1 MVCNF
6 NFSLTRETTD
16 RTAEVKAEAEL
27 GFKVDVV
34 VIQGDE
40 PMVTPEMISSAI
52 VPFKNNEEVKVVN
65 LMSNIEDVT
74 NFEDPNEVK
83 VVVDRKVTLYT
94 FPEPIPSRRKGV
106 SDVPM
111 LKQVCIIPFSRD
123 YLLLFN
129 SLEQTLL
136 RR

>member
-1 MVCNF
+1 
-6 NFSLTRETTD
+6 
-16 RTAEVKAEAEL
+16 
-27 GFKVDVV
+27 
-34 VIQGDE
+34 
-40 PMVTPEMISSAI
+40 MVTPEMISSAI

-83 VVVDRKVTLYT
+83 VVVDRKSDAIY
-94 FPEPIPSRRKGV
+94 FSREPIPSRRKGV

-129 SLEQTLL
+129 SLADPS
-136 RR
+136 